1 MEFDESD
8 SSSDLNLS
16 LVLVG
21 ILKEYPILIEKSQL
35 PGVREQKSEAMK
47 MAKQTIMMKTGV
59 VMEEKKIAKKI
70 ANMKAQLKKKT
81 DAKITGNKKII
92 LLPWEEELYKLIQGD
107 SNPTISKMSCSM
119 SAGLQPTTL
128 TSSSK
133 VCYSLLSF
141 ILLH

>member
-59 VMEEKKIAKKI
+59 VMEEKKIAKK
-70 ANMKAQLKKKT
+70 
-81 DAKITGNKKII
+81 
-92 LLPWEEELYKLIQGD
+92 
-107 SNPTISKMSCSM
+107 SPT
-119 SAGLQPTTL
+119 
-128 TSSSK
+128 
-133 VCYSLLSF
+133 
-141 ILLH
+141 